1 MFSLNTEGK
10 ALLGKTFS
18 AAAGGS
24 GEGTQTSSGKIADPG
39 DPGRQ
44 NWDRS
49 CTELWWFPHTPH
61 LTAKGLGPC
70 PRYIR
75 TPECRG
81 NVSPTP
87 GDSSVPLSQG
97 SFIPFLPNYGQK
109 VRTCTNLLINIQHSA
124 AYPGLSETYE
134 VPLLLIFHIR
144 SPN

>member
-1 MFSLNTEGK
+1 MARLSQLQLE
-10 ALLGKTFS
+10 ALERAHRHPVEKLQIQEIQGAKTGTGHAQS
-18 AAAGGS
+18 CGGS
-24 GEGTQTSSGKIADPG
+24 PT
-39 DPGRQ
+39 
-44 NWDRS
+44 
-49 CTELWWFPHTPH
+49 TPH

-97 SFIPFLPNYGQK
+97 SFIPLLPNYGHK

-124 AYPGLSETYE
+124 AYPGLSETSE